1 MDKHALVLIGT
12 LLPGHDADKVWP
24 ALASYFRMDEH
35 KVADQLVPRAP
46 VTLKESEDLAKLQG
60 LQDGLV
66 GIGAESEIHP
76 LDERGSVFVVIA
88 GRPRG
93 PVPFS
98 FVAARVANGEW
109 SGATEVAEVGSE
121 RWQPFSRMNAAST
134 PPAAPPPLRGEPV
147 EHTVYTPSSSEL
159 AQASANF
166 ARPAAARLDAQSGY
180 GSPRPGGL
188 APDGLEHGEMLPA
201 GDAIHAGFWRRGAA
215 MFLDALVILIPSMI
229 LSVIPFLGW
238 LLQIVGVWL
247 YYALMESSPAQAT
260 FGKQA
265 FGIKVV
271 DDYGRRID
279 FARATGRHFAKIL
292 SAILLMI
299 GYIMAGLTVRKQGLH
314 DSLASCCVVFR
325 EVDPG
330 QPLPTSREPLP
341 WYGWALNIVFLTLPP
356 ASVLFFF
363 VLASGLSGWH

>member
-1 MDKHALVLIGT
+1 MDKHALILTGT
-12 LLPGHDADKVWP
+12 LLPGHEADKTWP

-46 VTLKESEDLAKLQG
+46 VTLKESEDLKKLQG

-93 PVPFS
+93 PAPYA
-98 FVAARVANGEW
+98 FVASRVA
-109 SGATEVAEVGSE
+109 SGDWPGTVEVAEVGSE
-121 RWQPFSRMNAAST
+121 RWQPFSRMQSS
-134 PPAAPPPLRGEPV
+134 AAPPPAPPPPRGEPL
-147 EHTVYTPSSSEL
+147 EHTAYTPSSHEL
-159 AQASANF
+159 QQASANF
-166 ARPAAARLDAQSGY
+166 ARPAAARAAAQPDYDA
-180 GSPRPGGL
+180 PRER
-188 APDGLEHGEMLPA
+188 GLEHGEMLPA

-215 MFLDALVILIPSMI
+215 MFLDALIIMIPSAI
-229 LSVIPFLGW
+229 LAVIPWFGW
-238 LLQIVGVWL
+238 ILQIVGVWL
-247 YYALMESSPAQAT
+247 YYAMMESSPAQAT

-292 SAILLMI
+292 SAIALMI

-325 EVDPG
+325 EVEPDR
-330 QPLPTSREPLP
+330 PLPTVREPMP
-341 WYGWALNIVFLTLPP
+341 WYGWLLNIVFLTLPP
-356 ASVLFFF
+356 LSILYFFF
-363 VLASGLSGWH
+363 VLVAGLGGGWH

>member
-1 MDKHALVLIGT
+1 MDKHALVLTGT
-12 LLPGHDADKVWP
+12 LLPGHDAAKTWP
-24 ALASYFRMDEH
+24 ALASYFRMDES

-76 LDERGSVFVVIA
+76 LDARGSLFVVVE

-93 PVPFS
+93 PVPYA
-98 FVAARVANGEW
+98 FVASRVASGAW
-109 SGATEVAEVGSE
+109 SGAIEVAEVGSE
-121 RWQPFSRMNAAST
+121 RWQPFARIDAPAPPPAPRVDPVAETAYMPAPDLPGVRAAAPYSP
-134 PPAAPPPLRGEPV
+134 PPAAS
-147 EHTVYTPSSSEL
+147 YAPS
-159 AQASANF
+159 AS
-166 ARPAAARLDAQSGY
+166 
-180 GSPRPGGL
+180 GG
-188 APDGLEHGEMLPA
+188 GLEHGEMLPA

-215 MFLDALVILIPSMI
+215 MFTDTLILMIPSAV

-247 YYALMESSPAQAT
+247 YFAMMESSPAQAT

-292 SAILLMI
+292 SALALLI

-330 QPLPTSREPLP
+330 QPLPTVREPLP

-356 ASVLFFF
+356 LSALWLFFA
-363 VLASGLSGWH
+363 LLSGLGGWH